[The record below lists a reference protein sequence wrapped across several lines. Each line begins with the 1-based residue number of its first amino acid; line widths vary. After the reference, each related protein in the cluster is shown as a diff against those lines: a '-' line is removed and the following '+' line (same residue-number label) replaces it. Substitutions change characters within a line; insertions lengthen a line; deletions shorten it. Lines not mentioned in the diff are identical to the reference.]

1 MGKKRGKTEKANQ
14 VAIKRRSRSR
24 RKRKGEL
31 NCWWMISS
39 STRTTSSSK
48 RRTIRQQQP
57 KFQLQSLL
65 SCCCCCCCCL
75 GNGPLVCVRLSMCE
89 CYLCLESTKAQEEA
103 DDEKEEATR
112 PAEAN

>member
-1 MGKKRGKTEKANQ
+1 MGSNKKKRGKTEKANQ
-14 VAIKRRSRSR
+14 VAIKRRS
-24 RKRKGEL
+24 KGEL
-31 NCWWMISS
+31 NCWWMTSS

-103 DDEKEEATR
+103 DDEEEEATR